1 MVDTKN
7 EAALESAMHRLPAW
21 RREGQAIT
29 RTVTVPSFLDGIE
42 LVNRVAQAAE
52 EAQHHPDI
60 DIRYTTLTF
69 TLTSHDVGHV
79 TERDLK
85 MAARIDT
92 LVD

>member
-1 MVDTKN
+1 MVDTTN

-29 RTVTVPSFLDGIE
+29 RTVTVPSFREGIS

-52 EAQHHPDI
+52 EAGHHPDI

-69 TLTSHDVGHV
+69 RLTSHDVGHV

-92 LVD
+92 LVN

>member
-1 MVDTKN
+1 
-7 EAALESAMHRLPAW
+7 MHRLPAW

-85 MAARIDT
+85 MAARIDA